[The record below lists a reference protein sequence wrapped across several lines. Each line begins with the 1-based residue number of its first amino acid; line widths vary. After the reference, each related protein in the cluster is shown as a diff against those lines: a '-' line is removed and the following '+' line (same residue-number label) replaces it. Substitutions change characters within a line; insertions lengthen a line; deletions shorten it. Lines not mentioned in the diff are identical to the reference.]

1 MKQQAPHA
9 DGNYKGAEYCNRT
22 KGIMYGPSPVAVG
35 ILAIAGL
42 IVLWRMVKGPVRTGD
57 LVFLGLFGVLLLI
70 KWVGDLIPPNAIMG
84 LLYILAG
91 VFK

>member
-1 MKQQAPHA
+1 
-9 DGNYKGAEYCNRT
+9 
-22 KGIMYGPSPVAVG
+22 MYGPSPVAVG

-70 KWVGDLIPPNAIMG
+70 NWVGDLIPPNAIMG

-91 VFK
+91 GR